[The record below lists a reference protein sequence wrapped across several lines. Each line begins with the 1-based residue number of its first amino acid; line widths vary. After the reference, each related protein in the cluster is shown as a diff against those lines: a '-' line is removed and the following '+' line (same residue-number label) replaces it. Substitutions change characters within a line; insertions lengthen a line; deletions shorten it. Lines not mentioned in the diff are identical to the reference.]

1 MTPTSSYTSSGTGR
15 RSQEFTPTSALR
27 GFLSHSGR
35 RAADLSPGYERVWEH
50 IAQITDAGRGLQ
62 QELVMTSVEAY
73 PARPTRP
80 VLNAVAASF
89 ELLHTAIVL
98 RADADGLRGMT
109 RAAHAADRVPSGSP
123 QQHDDAAV
131 QGAIAHAPGAVEG
144 ASGSNPAGWADRD
157 GSRADLTSAA
167 GDLALTGAY
176 RLIATS
182 RVPETRM
189 LRLLEILDESVF
201 HAVAGERLVAQ
212 VARRTQPVPHDKALD
227 AIRLAIA
234 VPCYEAPLRAGA
246 VLGGAPT
253 AHVTAL
259 ATIGRSLGVAHQ
271 LAGELRA
278 AAGSPD
284 AAGEAGSAGASPVL
298 TPDRC
303 TVAGVLVEAGDY
315 AAEWQ
320 ALRERAVR
328 QPLGDDD
335 VAHARDLLD
344 RSGAARSVARM
355 VDTAVR
361 CAKDTMAATDL
372 PPALAQSLIAWL
384 ERETAV

>member
-15 RSQEFTPTSALR
+15 RSQEFTPATALR
-27 GFLSHSGR
+27 GFLAHSGR
-35 RAADLSPGYERVWEH
+35 KAAELSPGYERVWER
-50 IAQITDAGRGLQ
+50 IAQVTEAGRGLQ

-98 RADADGLRGMT
+98 RADAGGLRGMA
-109 RAAHAADRVPSGSP
+109 RAAHAADGATSGSA
-123 QQHDDAAV
+123 QQDDDAAA
-131 QGAIAHAPGAVEG
+131 QESTAPAPDAAEG
-144 ASGSNPAGWADRD
+144 ASAAGWADRD

-182 RVPETRM
+182 RAPETRM

-201 HAVAGERLVAQ
+201 HAAAGERLVAE

-271 LAGELRA
+271 LTGELRA

-298 TPDRC
+298 SPDRC

-315 AAEWQ
+315 AAGWQ

-335 VAHARDLLD
+335 VARARDLLD

-361 CAKDTMAATDL
+361 RAKDTMAATDL
-372 PPALAQSLIAWL
+372 PPALAESLTAWL

>member
-15 RSQEFTPTSALR
+15 RSQEFTPATALR
-27 GFLSHSGR
+27 GFLAHSGR
-35 RAADLSPGYERVWEH
+35 KAAELSPGYERVWER
-50 IAQITDAGRGLQ
+50 IAQVTEAGRGLQ

-98 RADADGLRGMT
+98 RADA
-109 RAAHAADRVPSGSP
+109 AAQESTAPAP
-123 QQHDDAAV
+123 DAA
-131 QGAIAHAPGAVEG
+131 EG
-144 ASGSNPAGWADRD
+144 ASAAGWADRD
-157 GSRADLTSAA
+157 GSRADHTSAA

-182 RVPETRM
+182 RAPETRM

-201 HAVAGERLVAQ
+201 HAAAGERLVAE
-212 VARRTQPVPHDKALD
+212 VARRTQPVPHDKVLD

-271 LAGELRA
+271 LTGELRA

-361 CAKDTMAATDL
+361 RAKDTMAATDL
-372 PPALAQSLIAWL
+372 PPALAQSLTAWL
-384 ERETAV
+384 ERETTV

>member
-1 MTPTSSYTSSGTGR
+1 M
-15 RSQEFTPTSALR
+15 
-27 GFLSHSGR
+27 
-35 RAADLSPGYERVWEH
+35 RAAQGLPHPGQH
-50 IAQITDAGRGLQ
+50 
-62 QELVMTSVEAY
+62 
-73 PARPTRP
+73 ARPGP
-80 VLNAVAASF
+80 EEPGQVA
-89 ELLHTAIVL
+89 HT
-98 RADADGLRGMT
+98 
-109 RAAHAADRVPSGSP
+109 
-123 QQHDDAAV
+123 
-131 QGAIAHAPGAVEG
+131 
-144 ASGSNPAGWADRD
+144 
-157 GSRADLTSAA
+157 
-167 GDLALTGAY
+167 
-176 RLIATS
+176 
-182 RVPETRM
+182 
-189 LRLLEILDESVF
+189 
-201 HAVAGERLVAQ
+201 VAGERLVAQ

-271 LAGELRA
+271 LTGELRA

-361 CAKDTMAATDL
+361 RAKDTMAATDL
-372 PPALAQSLIAWL
+372 PPALVQSLIAWL

>member
-15 RSQEFTPTSALR
+15 RSQEFTPATALR

-35 RAADLSPGYERVWEH
+35 KAAELSPGYERVWEH

-98 RADADGLRGMT
+98 RADAGGLRGMA
-109 RAAHAADRVPSGSP
+109 RAAHAADEAPSGSP
-123 QQHDDAAV
+123 QQDDAVA
-131 QGAIAHAPGAVEG
+131 QGATAPAPGAPEG
-144 ASGSNPAGWADRD
+144 VAGIDPAGWADRD

-182 RVPETRM
+182 RAPETRM

-201 HAVAGERLVAQ
+201 HAAAGERLVAE

-271 LAGELRA
+271 LTGELRA

-361 CAKDTMAATDL
+361 RAKDTMAATDL